1 MQNTWHIILL
11 GSFVFNCIPKREGA
25 RGKRLLTFVQEEE
38 IRYKE
43 RKSDFFFT
51 APANSY
57 LFPNE
62 VLVQTLNA
70 VQ

>member
-43 RKSDFFFT
+43 RKSDFFLQPQQIAIYF
-51 APANSY
+51 
-57 LFPNE
+57 LMKC
-62 VLVQTLNA
+62 
-70 VQ
+70 